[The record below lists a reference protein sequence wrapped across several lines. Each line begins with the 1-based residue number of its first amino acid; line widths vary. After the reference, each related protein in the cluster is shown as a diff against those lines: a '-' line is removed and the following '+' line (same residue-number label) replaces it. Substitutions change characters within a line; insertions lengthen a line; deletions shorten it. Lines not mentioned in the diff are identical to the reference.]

1 MNNFYSV
8 LNFECPDG
16 TAYVP
21 NSPRTLE
28 SCLRSG
34 FDPRELLPT
43 PLEDYYQPGEPRA
56 VSKVKHEHFEKRRQ
70 EKVKIVTQERVA
82 ICNYLR

>member
-1 MNNFYSV
+1 M
-8 LNFECPDG
+8 
-16 TAYVP
+16 
-21 NSPRTLE
+21 
-28 SCLRSG
+28 
-34 FDPRELLPT
+34 
-43 PLEDYYQPGEPRA
+43 EDYYQPGEPRA